1 MNYPKSL
8 PPAILFFILL
18 FACGRNSDNKV
29 TPSNQKTTT
38 SDSATA
44 KTEKQGE
51 AEYLKYCLTC
61 HQPDGNGVRGQF
73 PPLAGNEVVKG
84 PADSLVK
91 IVLFGLEG
99 SITVNGQQYNQL
111 MPAQDYLTDQQ
122 IADVL
127 TYVRSSW
134 GNNAEAVAQNFIAEV
149 RKKGK

>member
-1 MNYPKSL
+1 MKHFKSL
-8 PPAILFFILL
+8 LPLILFCILL
-18 FACGRNSDNKV
+18 FACGRNPENKA
-29 TPSNQKTTT
+29 TPSDQKTIASDATT
-38 SDSATA
+38 KTA
-44 KTEKQGE
+44 KQGE

-61 HQPDGNGVRGQF
+61 HQPDGNGVRSQF
-73 PPLAGNEVVKG
+73 PPLAGNRVVKG

-99 SITVNGQQYNQL
+99 PITVNGQQFNQL

-134 GNNAEAVAQNFIAEV
+134 GNDAKAVKPELVGEA